1 MSQGNRLFLVLGG
14 ARAGKSAFA
23 QALAEQLGREVV
35 FLATAEA
42 KDEEM
47 ARRIAEHCRRRPA
60 HWRTIEEPLHP
71 APVLPGLSADVVVL
85 DCLTVLVANLL
96 LEAPEGE
103 AQAAVE
109 EEVAGL
115 LHAFAVS
122 QATAIV
128 VSNEVG
134 LGVVPPSPLGRAYR
148 DLLGWANQQFARA
161 ADRVYWMLAGLPME
175 LKASNLAVNWGDTG
189 VAN

>member
-1 MSQGNRLFLVLGG
+1 M
-14 ARAGKSAFA
+14 
-23 QALAEQLGREVV
+23 
-35 FLATAEA
+35 
-42 KDEEM
+42 
-47 ARRIAEHCRRRPA
+47 
-60 HWRTIEEPLHP
+60 
-71 APVLPGLSADVVVL
+71 LPGLSADVVVL

-148 DLLGWANQQFARA
+148 DLLG
-161 ADRVYWMLAGLPME
+161 
-175 LKASNLAVNWGDTG
+175 
-189 VAN
+189 